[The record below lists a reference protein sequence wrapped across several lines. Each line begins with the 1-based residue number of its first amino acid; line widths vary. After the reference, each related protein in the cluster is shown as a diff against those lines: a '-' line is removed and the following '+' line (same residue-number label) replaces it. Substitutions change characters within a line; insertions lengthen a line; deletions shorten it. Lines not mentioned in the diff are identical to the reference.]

1 MGGSHQAA
9 GGRAEETTGTMNAND
24 GKERQRTSDA
34 PPRPS
39 PEEGPKGKR
48 PQAPAEGSSDLV
60 VEHWQAPNPSQLRG
74 SSREIWEYEN
84 ESIGPTKEL
93 VITLVV
99 VVAGLLTA
107 LGYMGYV
114 IYRFLASPP

>member
-1 MGGSHQAA
+1 MTHS
-9 GGRAEETTGTMNAND
+9 D
-24 GKERQRTSDA
+24 GKE
-34 PPRPS
+34 PPRPPDDTS
-39 PEEGPKGKR
+39 DRAPGEGPKG
-48 PQAPAEGSSDLV
+48 AEGEGGEGRESSGPDDGPNDLV

-84 ESIGPTKEL
+84 EGDGPSKEL

-99 VVAGLLTA
+99 IVVGLLGA

-114 IYRFLASPP
+114 MYRVLASPP